1 MSKNLFLIAALTI
14 LTSCASRHTF
24 MRGTVAMKVDE
35 STGIA
40 CMESNQ
46 VKVGDTLTL
55 MNSEC
60 SSSKLGPRGGAA
72 CRLVPGGKV
81 EVTRIVNDHYSEFKT
96 VEGAEFSEGSIFSF
110 DK

>member
-1 MSKNLFLIAALTI
+1 MSKNLFLIVTFAVF
-14 LTSCASRHTF
+14 TSCASRHTF
-24 MRGTVAMKVDE
+24 MRGTVAMKVDD

-46 VKVGDTLTL
+46 VKVGDTLAL

-60 SSSKLGPRGGAA
+60 SGERGPRGGAA
-72 CRLVPGGKV
+72 CKLVSGGKV
-81 EVTRIVNDHYSEFKT
+81 EVTRIINDHYSEFKT
-96 VEGAEFSEGSIFSF
+96 VDGAEFTEGSIFSF